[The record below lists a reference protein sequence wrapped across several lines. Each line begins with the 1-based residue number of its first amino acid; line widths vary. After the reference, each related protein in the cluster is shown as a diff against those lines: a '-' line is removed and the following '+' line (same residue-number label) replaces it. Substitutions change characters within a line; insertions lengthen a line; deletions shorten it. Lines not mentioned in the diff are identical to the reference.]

1 VAIQI
6 QPLAGIMHHKAGF
19 ARLFERARAGDPT
32 GWVGVR

>member
-1 VAIQI
+1 
-6 QPLAGIMHHKAGF
+6 MHHKAGF